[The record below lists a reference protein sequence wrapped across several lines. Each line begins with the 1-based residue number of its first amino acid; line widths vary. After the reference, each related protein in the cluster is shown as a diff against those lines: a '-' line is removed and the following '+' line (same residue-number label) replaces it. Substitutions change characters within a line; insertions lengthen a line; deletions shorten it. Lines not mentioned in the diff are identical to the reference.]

1 MFQTTN
7 QKISLLDALS
17 IISRDI
23 SIQWIG
29 QGKIQPFFR
38 RRFFPNPSAAQF
50 VLRKRTSPSW
60 PATVA
65 PSWENSNVEA
75 ESLHHISMGIQ
86 YGILDIYVYLY
97 IRSMGISMYV
107 YISYIY
113 TQTLHVWYI
122 YLQNW
127 VMFGVNVDQCS
138 IHVASRILH
147 VCIYSIIS
155 MGISGS

>member
-1 MFQTTN
+1 MGRIIPHIMENKKMFQTTN

-113 TQTLHVWYI
+113 I
-122 YLQNW
+122 P
-127 VMFGVNVDQCS
+127 
-138 IHVASRILH
+138 RR
-147 VCIYSIIS
+147 S
-155 MGISGS
+155 MCGIFTYKTGWCLG